1 MFSQLLLL
9 FVCKRICHIC
19 AGFPGSQKKALDFLE
34 LHVQAVMRG
43 TVWMLESELGS
54 SRREAGALNFWSHL
68 FSPNGLYSICSQLP
82 GEVFASGSKITV

>member
-9 FVCKRICHIC
+9 FVCIRICHIC

-54 SRREAGALNFWSHL
+54 SRREAGALNFGAIS
-68 FSPNGLYSICSQLP
+68 SAPTVQYAPSSQEKSLLP
-82 GEVFASGSKITV
+82 VQRSQFD